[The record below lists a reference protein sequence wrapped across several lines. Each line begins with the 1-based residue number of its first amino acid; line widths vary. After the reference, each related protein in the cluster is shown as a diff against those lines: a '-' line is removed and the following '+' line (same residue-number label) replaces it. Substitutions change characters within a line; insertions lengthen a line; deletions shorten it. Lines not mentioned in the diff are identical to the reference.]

1 VRRVCA
7 RAWSAWEFLGQMLR
21 LLSPTWS
28 NGPAIG
34 IWKSSH
40 VVRQRRGVFSR
51 IRVNQPEYRIV
62 INVTVY
68 SYYTYVFFFS
78 KKNVGGEKEYITTSL
93 SWANRRSGRIQ
104 VWCAVVR
111 LPAVACSSGVRDP
124 RDAFPPVQRRIELY
138 IGALTFEPWKSC
150 WLTARCWP
158 MIRAVCW
165 PASSMLWQRFGRC
178 RFRGWC
184 VPCVEYGEVMPRGNP
199 RHTGHGGGD
208 GH

>member
-1 VRRVCA
+1 
-7 RAWSAWEFLGQMLR
+7 MLR

-68 SYYTYVFFFS
+68 SYYTSVFFFFS
-78 KKNVGGEKEYITTSL
+78 KKKCWRRKGIYNNQFVMGEPKIGPHPGVVCRGAFAGRRVLVGCT
-93 SWANRRSGRIQ
+93 RSPRC
-104 VWCAVVR
+104 V
-111 LPAVACSSGVRDP
+111 SSSSTAHRVIHRC
-124 RDAFPPVQRRIELY
+124 INL
-138 IGALTFEPWKSC
+138 EPWKSC

-199 RHTGHGGGD
+199 RRTGHGGGD